1 MDSIRRLISIAR
13 AQIRLSMFVDA
24 LATALVAVA
33 AIALLVLLAEKLVPG
48 VLDGE
53 PRTAHLAFGA
63 ALVAALAAGLVA
75 ALAMRR
81 ARKSDDATV
90 ALRID
95 ARLGLEERLT
105 TALALEKSID
115 SYARAAVADAI
126 EVASKSDMPS
136 KVRRAFPVR
145 TPAHLFWAL
154 TAVAAAVAGHVWLP
168 RYQWPEREEPKAEL
182 AALEA
187 KAATTESLERVKQ
200 EVESAKALPQEIRD
214 QIAGL
219 AKNADS
225 RVQDGETAEETKR
238 EAIRRMSEV
247 QKKLDDLRKSDAA
260 RAAAATKRDL
270 EGLEPQ
276 EGQLK
281 QFGEALSKGDFAQAK
296 QELGELAKKLD
307 SGEMSE
313 AEKQAAKDAL
323 DKMAKSL
330 EALAEKQQSM
340 KDALEK
346 AGLDAQLA
354 QNPQALEQAINQN
367 QNLSEQQRQELR
379 DAAKAAQASQQKLKD
394 IAKAAQNS
402 AKQKAPDQQR
412 SGQGQNQQQGQQQ
425 QQQGG
430 EGQQQ
435 QGQQQGQQGQQQQ
448 QGQQGQ
454 QQQGQQQGPQQQAG
468 QGQQQGQQQDQ
479 Q

>member
-13 AQIRLSMFVDA
+13 AQIRLAMFVDA

-105 TALALEKSID
+105 TALALEKSSD

-126 EVASKSDMPS
+126 EVSSKPDMPS

-154 TAVAAAVAGHVWLP
+154 AAVAAAVAGHVWLP

-219 AKNADS
+219 AKNAES

-247 QKKLDDLRKSDAA
+247 QKKLDELRKSDAA
-260 RAAAATKRDL
+260 RAAAATL
-270 EGLEPQ
+270 LVGFLMNWPSSSTTTSQ
-276 EGQLK
+276 A
-281 QFGEALSKGDFAQAK
+281 FAL
-296 QELGELAKKLD
+296 
-307 SGEMSE
+307 
-313 AEKQAAKDAL
+313 
-323 DKMAKSL
+323 
-330 EALAEKQQSM
+330 
-340 KDALEK
+340 
-346 AGLDAQLA
+346 
-354 QNPQALEQAINQN
+354 N
-367 QNLSEQQRQELR
+367 
-379 DAAKAAQASQQKLKD
+379 
-394 IAKAAQNS
+394 
-402 AKQKAPDQQR
+402 R
-412 SGQGQNQQQGQQQ
+412 S
-425 QQQGG
+425 
-430 EGQQQ
+430 
-435 QGQQQGQQGQQQQ
+435 
-448 QGQQGQ
+448 
-454 QQQGQQQGPQQQAG
+454 
-468 QGQQQGQQQDQ
+468 
-479 Q
+479 